1 MSRRR
6 DAGDYPTPPDIARV
20 LATETLRG
28 LTPAA
33 SHGHL
38 HILDPACGA
47 GNLLLAV
54 AACDPASLSA
64 ELIGVELDPGRA
76 QRARHALADV
86 GSREATIICAD
97 ALLRPH
103 PLRDGA
109 FDAVVANP
117 PFLSPTSRRG
127 AIPVDT
133 RAQLRARLGPSVA
146 ALTNIATLFL
156 LDSLRLVRPGG
167 RVGMILPT
175 SFLTSRDATGARAQ
189 VLKEGTLEWLWAD
202 GEGVFDAAVTVCG
215 VVITRD
221 GKPHTTIRRSA
232 GQNAAATGTAVFRPA
247 AHVAGERWRGGAHRT
262 VPSSG
267 RTIGDLTTP
276 IAGFR
281 RHYYAVTAALSD
293 APSGAGMRVVTAGLI
308 DPGRVLW
315 GTIPARIAHRQ
326 WDHPR
331 VDEGALRSAG
341 RVSAWLDAV
350 TGPKAML
357 ATQTRILE
365 CAVDPVGDVVPS
377 VPVIALPASADR
389 SWLIAAALCSPHLSR
404 LAFDRHYGAALSPD
418 AIKVS
423 ASEAADLPTPPH
435 TGPWELAAIA
445 LADAATAP
453 TAAEWRDALLRMA
466 HLMDDAYGAAG
477 AAGTHT
483 WWAERLPR
491 FKTGNAGAPPE

>member
-1 MSRRR
+1 MSGRR
-6 DAGDYPTPPDIARV
+6 DAGDYPTPPAIARV
-20 LATETLRG
+20 LATETLRA
-28 LTPAA
+28 LTPAT
-33 SHGHL
+33 SHGPL
-38 HILDPACGA
+38 RILDPACGA
-47 GNLLLAV
+47 GNLLRAV
-54 AACDPASLSA
+54 AACGSASHRADL
-64 ELIGVELDPGRA
+64 LGVELDPGRA
-76 QRARHALADV
+76 ERARHALADA
-86 GSREATIICAD
+86 GSGGATIICAD
-97 ALLRPH
+97 ALLRPS

-127 AIPVDT
+127 AIPAHT
-133 RAQLRARLGPSVA
+133 RAQLRARLGPSIA
-146 ALTNIATLFL
+146 ALTNIATVFL

-189 VLKEGTLEWLWAD
+189 VLEEGTLEWLWTD

-215 VVITRD
+215 VVITRA

-232 GQNAAATGTAVFRPA
+232 GRHAAPTGASVFRPA
-247 AHVAGERWRGGAHRT
+247 AHVAGEQWRDSLHRIA
-262 VPSSG
+262 PSSG
-267 RTIGDLTTP
+267 STIGDLTTP

-281 RHYYAVTAALSD
+281 RHYYALTAALSD
-293 APSGAGMRVVTAGLI
+293 AQSGTGMRVVTAGLI

-315 GTIPARIAHRQ
+315 GTIPARIAHRK
-326 WDHPR
+326 WDRPR
-331 VDEGALRSAG
+331 VDADALRSAG

-404 LAFDRHYGAALSPD
+404 LAFDRHRGAALSPD
-418 AIKVS
+418 AIKLS
-423 ASEAADLPTPPH
+423 ASEAADLPTPRR
-435 TGPWELAAIA
+435 TGPWELAAVA
-445 LADAATAP
+445 LADAAMAP
-453 TAAEWRDALLRMA
+453 TASDWRDALQRMA
-466 HLMDDAYGAAG
+466 HHMDDAYGAAG

-483 WWAERLPR
+483 WWVERLPR

>member
-6 DAGDYPTPPDIARV
+6 DAGDYPTPPDIAGI
-20 LATETLRG
+20 LAAETLRG
-28 LTPAA
+28 LTPGV
-33 SHGHL
+33 SHDPL

-54 AACDPASLSA
+54 AACDSA
-64 ELIGVELDPGRA
+64 PHGAGLIGVELDPGRA
-76 QRARHALADV
+76 ERARHALADA
-86 GSREATIICAD
+86 GRGEATIICAD

-103 PLRDGA
+103 PLRDSA
-109 FDAVVANP
+109 FDVVIANP

-127 AIPVDT
+127 AIPATT
-133 RAQLRARLGPSVA
+133 RAELRARLGPGVA
-146 ALTNIATLFL
+146 ALTNMATIFL

-167 RVGMILPT
+167 RVGMILPS

-189 VLKEGTLEWLWAD
+189 VLEEGTLEWLWTD

-215 VVITRD
+215 VVITRS
-221 GKPHTTIRRSA
+221 GRPHTTVRRAA
-232 GQNAAATGTAVFRPA
+232 GRHAAETGTAVFRPDSHA
-247 AHVAGERWRGGAHRT
+247 AGEPWREGAHRAA
-262 VPSSG
+262 PSGG
-267 RTIGDLTTP
+267 RIIGDLTTP

-293 APSGAGMRVVTAGLI
+293 APSGMGMPVVTAGLI

-315 GTIPARIAHRQ
+315 GTIPARLSHRQ

-331 VDEGALRSAG
+331 VDADALRSAG

-357 ATQTRILE
+357 ATQTRVLE
-365 CAVDPVGDVVPS
+365 CAVDPVGDLVPS

-389 SWLIAAALCSPHLSR
+389 AWLIAAALCSPHLSR
-404 LAFDRHYGAALSPD
+404 LAFDRHRGAALSPD

-423 ASEAADLPTPPH
+423 ASEAAQLPIPPR
-435 TGPWELAAIA
+435 TGPWELAAVA
-445 LADAATAP
+445 LAEAAGAP
-453 TAAEWRDALLRMA
+453 TATEWSDALLRMA
-466 HLMDDAYGAAG
+466 SHMDDAYGAGG
-477 AAGTHT
+477 AAHT
-483 WWAERLPR
+483 NAWWAARLPR
-491 FKTGNAGAPPE
+491 FKTGNTAAPPG

>member
-6 DAGDYPTPPDIARV
+6 DAGDYPTPPHIAQV

-33 SHGHL
+33 SRGPL
-38 HILDPACGA
+38 RVLDPACGA

-54 AACDPASLSA
+54 AACDSASLSA

-109 FDAVVANP
+109 FDAVVGNP

-127 AIPVDT
+127 AIPADT

-189 VLKEGTLEWLWAD
+189 VLKEGTLEWLWTD

-215 VVITRD
+215 VVITRA
-221 GKPHTTIRRSA
+221 GRPHTTIRRST
-232 GQNAAATGTAVFRPA
+232 GQHAAATGTAVFRPA
-247 AHVAGERWRGGAHRT
+247 THVAGEQWRDGVHRT
-262 VPSSG
+262 APSSG

-331 VDEGALRSAG
+331 VDESALRSAG

-453 TAAEWRDALLRMA
+453 TAAEWRDALLCMA
-466 HLMDDAYGAAG
+466 HHMDDAYGAAG
-477 AAGTHT
+477 AADTHT

>member
-6 DAGDYPTPPDIARV
+6 DAGDYPTPPGIAAV
-20 LATETLRG
+20 LATETLRE
-28 LTPAA
+28 LTPDAA
-33 SHGHL
+33 GGVL
-38 HILDPACGA
+38 RILDPACGE
-47 GNLLLAV
+47 GNLLLAA
-54 AACDPASLSA
+54 AACDSAHRDA
-64 ELIGVELDPGRA
+64 ELVGVEMDPGRA
-76 QRARHALADV
+76 LRARHALSDA
-86 GSREATIICAD
+86 GREEVTITCAD

-109 FDAVVANP
+109 FDVVIANP

-127 AIPVDT
+127 AIPAAT
-133 RAQLRARLGPSVA
+133 RAQLRARLGPGVA
-146 ALTNIATLFL
+146 ALTNIATIFL

-167 RVGMILPT
+167 RVGMILPS

-189 VLKEGTLEWLWAD
+189 VLEEGTLEWLWTD

-215 VVITRD
+215 VVITRA

-232 GQNAAATGTAVFRPA
+232 GRHAAATGTAVFRPD
-247 AHVAGERWRGGAHRT
+247 AHAAGEAWREGVHRT
-262 VPSSG
+262 APPSG

-293 APSGAGMRVVTAGLI
+293 APSGTGMPVVTAGLI

-315 GTIPARIAHRQ
+315 GTIPARLSHRH

-331 VDEGALRSAG
+331 IDADALRTAG

-357 ATQTRILE
+357 ATQTRVLE
-365 CAVDPVGDVVPS
+365 CAVDPVGDLLPS

-389 SWLIAAALCSPHLSR
+389 AWLIAAALCSPHLSR
-404 LAFDRHYGAALSPD
+404 LAFDRHRGAALSPD

-423 ASEAADLPTPPH
+423 ASEAAQLPIPPR
-435 TGPWELAAIA
+435 TGPWELAAVA
-445 LADAATAP
+445 LAAAATAP
-453 TAAEWRDALLRMA
+453 SAAEWSDALVRMA
-466 HLMDDAYGAAG
+466 HHMDDAYGVGGAG
-477 AAGTHT
+477 DTHT
-483 WWAERLPR
+483 WWAARLPR
-491 FKTGNAGAPPE
+491 FKTGNTAAMPG